1 MKNHKKVFSLWTFAL
16 TCGTVVYCKGGGK
29 MHTTIVDTILDPNCE
44 KHYSI
49 SNIDEK
55 IELCIE
61 IKELED
67 HIKIQLDQKHQKMFD
82 RYTELWDELHTGLA
96 VDTFA
101 SGIKFATE

>member
-1 MKNHKKVFSLWTFAL
+1 
-16 TCGTVVYCKGGGK
+16 

-67 HIKIQLDQKHQKMFD
+67 HIKIQLDKKHQKMFD

>member
-1 MKNHKKVFSLWTFAL
+1 
-16 TCGTVVYCKGGGK
+16 
-29 MHTTIVDTILDPNCE
+29 MHTTIVDTILVPTCE

-55 IELCIE
+55 IDLCIE

-67 HIKIQLDQKHQKMFD
+67 YIKIQLDKKHREMFD
-82 RYTELWDELHTGLA
+82 RYTELWDELHTSLA

-101 SGIKFATE
+101 SGVKFATK